1 VRTTGELR
9 NAIAASGSSKTV
21 RLHIL
26 RDGKEITLNVPLTE
40 MPGKFAD
47 SSAGGTQQDGKSP
60 PALGMEL
67 QALTPELRKK
77 LDIPPEINQGVV
89 ITDMDSRSEAARAGL
104 RPGDVVLE
112 LNRTRLAAP
121 ADLQRIW
128 QSSKGNLLALVLRK
142 GTTNYIVIK
151 RPG

>member
-1 VRTTGELR
+1 
-9 NAIAASGSSKTV
+9 
-21 RLHIL
+21 
-26 RDGKEITLNVPLTE
+26 
-40 MPGKFAD
+40 
-47 SSAGGTQQDGKSP
+47 
-60 PALGMEL
+60 MEL

-77 LDIPPEINQGVV
+77 LDVPPEINQGVV

-112 LNRTRLAAP
+112 LNRTRLANP
-121 ADLQRIW
+121 VDLQRIW